1 MNVFRNMSRICLH
14 DNRTQRCNRGEI
26 FGATYSMLG
35 AESAPP
41 GWNRVK
47 VSENLG
53 ATVVAPVAPAVTS
66 LTNNSIAIAIAALK
80 VFCHHDA
87 PGE

>member
-1 MNVFRNMSRICLH
+1 MRR
-14 DNRTQRCNRGEI
+14 RQWW
-26 FGATYSMLG
+26 

-53 ATVVAPVAPAVTS
+53 ATPVALVAPVDTS
-66 LTNNSIAIAIAALK
+66 RARIVLGQITCFEVL
-80 VFCHHDA
+80 
-87 PGE
+87 